1 VGRQELLANNGAPM
15 DSGWFLWKMLEDQLA
30 CTVEQEYGDSKL
42 VLFQQ
47 EAATGE
53 VAMSPP
59 IDLFKHSH
67 SDSLGQVKSIGLA
80 LQDDALVGGS
90 AAE

>member
-1 VGRQELLANNGAPM
+1 LFANSGAPI
-15 DSGWFLWKMLEDQLA
+15 DSGWFWWKMLEDQLA
-30 CTVEQEYGDSKL
+30 CTVEQEYGDSKS

-47 EAATGE
+47 EEATGE

-59 IDLFKHSH
+59 IDLFKDSH
-67 SDSLGQVKSIGLA
+67 SDSLGQVESNGLA
-80 LQDDALVGGS
+80 LQVPLLGGS

>member
-1 VGRQELLANNGAPM
+1 M
-15 DSGWFLWKMLEDQLA
+15 DSGWFWWKMLEDQLA
-30 CTVEQEYGDSKL
+30 CTTEQEYGDSKL

-47 EAATGE
+47 EEATGE

-59 IDLFKHSH
+59 IDLFKDSH

-80 LQDDALVGGS
+80 LQVALLGGS

>member
-1 VGRQELLANNGAPM
+1 
-15 DSGWFLWKMLEDQLA
+15 MLEDQLA
-30 CTVEQEYGDSKL
+30 CTVEQEFGDSKS

-53 VAMSPP
+53 VAINPP
-59 IDLFKHSH
+59 IDLFRDSH

-80 LQDDALVGGS
+80 LQVPLLGGS

>member
-1 VGRQELLANNGAPM
+1 
-15 DSGWFLWKMLEDQLA
+15 MLEDQLA
-30 CTVEQEYGDSKL
+30 CTVGQEYGELKS

-53 VAMSPP
+53 VATSPP
-59 IDLFKHSH
+59 IDLFKDSH
-67 SDSLGQVKSIGLA
+67 FDSSGQVKSIGLA
-80 LQDDALVGGS
+80 LQIPLLGGS

>member
-1 VGRQELLANNGAPM
+1 VGRQELFANSGAPI
-15 DSGWFLWKMLEDQLA
+15 DSGWFWWKMLEDQLA
-30 CTVEQEYGDSKL
+30 CTVEQEYGDSKS

-47 EAATGE
+47 EEATGE

-59 IDLFKHSH
+59 IDLFKDSH
-67 SDSLGQVKSIGLA
+67 SDSLGQVESNGLA
-80 LQDDALVGGS
+80 LQVPLLGGS

>member
-15 DSGWFLWKMLEDQLA
+15 DSGWFWWKILEDQLA

-59 IDLFKHSH
+59 IDLFKDSH
-67 SDSLGQVKSIGLA
+67 SDSLGQVKSSGLA
-80 LQDDALVGGS
+80 LQVALLGGS

>member
-1 VGRQELLANNGAPM
+1 
-15 DSGWFLWKMLEDQLA
+15 MLEDQLD
-30 CTVEQEYGDSKL
+30 CTVEQEYGDSKS

-47 EAATGE
+47 EEAASE

-59 IDLFKHSH
+59 VDLFKDSH
-67 SDSLGQVKSIGLA
+67 SNSLGQLRSIGLA
-80 LQDDALVGGS
+80 LHVPLLGGS

>member
-1 VGRQELLANNGAPM
+1 MGKQELLANNGAPM

-30 CTVEQEYGDSKL
+30 CTVEQEYGDWKL

-47 EAATGE
+47 EEATGE

-59 IDLFKHSH
+59 IDLFKESH

-80 LQDDALVGGS
+80 LQVALLGGS

>member
-1 VGRQELLANNGAPM
+1 
-15 DSGWFLWKMLEDQLA
+15 MLEDQLA
-30 CTVEQEYGDSKL
+30 CTTEQEYGDSKL

-47 EAATGE
+47 EEATGE
-53 VAMSPP
+53 VAISPP
-59 IDLFKHSH
+59 MDLFKDSH

-80 LQDDALVGGS
+80 LQVALLAGS